1 MQKDVLKSKLGR
13 IHLLTRCYM
22 QLLYYVKHG
31 IFGEFL
37 DSLILTIGDL
47 SYDDFWC
54 DVSFETVEH
63 ELQAVI
69 KETDIEL
76 SFLADEFISITIK
89 SGDLDQSLGELW
101 FDSAVVLCEFT
112 SRRSKFLKHIVDVF
126 LENRQAFVNNEYR
139 HLIGMLIEAQMMET
153 VEFFAKALGVECF
166 TPSSQD
172 IEQDLLRVSLE
183 LSQAYS
189 ESKSKKSGK
198 VENLLN

>member
-13 IHLLTRCYM
+13 IHLLTRCHM
-22 QLLYYVKHG
+22 QLLYYVKNG

-54 DVSFETVEH
+54 DISSETLEH
-63 ELQAVI
+63 ESQAVVKGI
-69 KETDIEL
+69 GIDL
-76 SFLADEFISITIK
+76 SYLADEFISISIK

-112 SRRSKFLKHIVDVF
+112 SHRSQFLNHAVDVF
-126 LENRQAFVNNEYR
+126 LENRQAFINHEYR
-139 HLIGMLIEAQMMET
+139 QLIGMLIEAQMMET
-153 VEFFAKALGVECF
+153 VECFAKALGFECF
-166 TPSSQD
+166 APDSQD

-183 LSQAYS
+183 FYQAYS

>member
-1 MQKDVLKSKLGR
+1 MQKNVLNSKIGR
-13 IHLLTRCYM
+13 IHLLTRCHM
-22 QLLYYVKHG
+22 QLLYYVKNG
-31 IFGEFL
+31 IFGEFI

-47 SYDDFWC
+47 SYNDFWC
-54 DVSFETVEH
+54 DLSFETLER
-63 ELQAVI
+63 ESQMVI

-112 SRRSKFLKHIVDVF
+112 SRRSEFLKYIVDVF

-139 HLIGMLIEAQMMET
+139 QLIGMLIEAQMMET
-153 VEFFAKALGVECF
+153 VEFFAKALGFECF

-172 IEQDLLRVSLE
+172 IEQNLLRVSLE
-183 LSQAYS
+183 LSQAFS
-189 ESKSKKSGK
+189 ERKSKMRKNMK
-198 VENLLN
+198 DLPN

>member
-1 MQKDVLKSKLGR
+1 MQKDVLKSKLGC
-13 IHLLTRCYM
+13 IHLLTRCHM
-22 QLLYYVKHG
+22 QLLYYVKNG
-31 IFGEFL
+31 IFGEFI

-47 SYDDFWC
+47 SYNDFWC
-54 DVSFETVEH
+54 DISFETLEH
-63 ELQAVI
+63 ESQMVI

-112 SRRSKFLKHIVDVF
+112 SRRSEFLKYIVDVF

-139 HLIGMLIEAQMMET
+139 QLIGMLIEAQMMET
-153 VEFFAKALGVECF
+153 VEFFAKALGFECF

-183 LSQAYS
+183 LSQAFS
-189 ESKSKKSGK
+189 ERRSKTRKNMKDLP
-198 VENLLN
+198 N